1 MIRRYGEVLPQ
12 FRIIRGNSMK
22 KSGDPV
28 PESAKNFRDEIGEAE
43 VIAYLRARPDFLA
56 HHPDVVAGMVAPERW
71 SGDGVVDMQ
80 KFLIDRRSGE
90 MDQLRDAAQ
99 DVIETSRSNM
109 SVQTRTHAAVLSLL
123 ATRSWED
130 ILGVVTQDWPL
141 LLAVDAVTLSFE
153 RGGSTFPYMGEA
165 ETRILP
171 PNFVDNVIGGE
182 QEMGLMREVDDDGTI
197 FAAAAGLVR
206 SAALARI
213 HVSPDWPMGLLA
225 LGTRDDVFH
234 PGQGTELI
242 SFLCRVLES
251 SLGRTME
258 KRLAWRR

>member
-1 MIRRYGEVLPQ
+1 
-12 FRIIRGNSMK
+12 MK

-28 PESAKNFRDEIGEAE
+28 PESAKKFRDDISEAE

-56 HHPDVVAGMVAPERW
+56 HHPDVVSGMVAPERW

-80 KFLIDRRSGE
+80 KFLIDGRSGE
-90 MDQLRDAAQ
+90 RDQLRDAAQ

-130 ILGVVTQDWPL
+130 ILGVVTHDWPL
-141 LLAVDAVTLSFE
+141 LLAVDAVTLGFE
-153 RGGSTFPYMGEA
+153 RGGSTFPNIGET
-165 ETRILP
+165 EIRILP
-171 PNFVDNVIGGE
+171 VNFVDSVIGGE
-182 QEMGLMREVDDDGTI
+182 QEMGLIREVDDDGTI

-213 HVSPDWPMGLLA
+213 NVSPEWPGGLLA

-258 KRLAWRR
+258 TSLV